1 VELPSGL
8 KGCAA
13 GATCISLSH
22 KCLIAVL
29 LKNNH
34 YSADT
39 ACTMKGLLITFD
51 LGIYQGN

>member
-1 VELPSGL
+1 MELPSGL

-13 GATCISLSH
+13 GSTFISLSN
-22 KCLIAVL
+22 KRLIAVL

-39 ACTMKGLLITFD
+39 ASTLKGLLITFD
-51 LGIYQGN
+51 LGIYQRN